1 MMLEPKNV
9 LKDTMYKPSEP
20 LSDADEDSNM
30 NSPIFGRRNMEDYF
44 YDCGIKNKENEENEY
59 SGIFYRFKTIE
70 INMGL

>member
-1 MMLEPKNV
+1 MMLEPKNA

-44 YDCGIKNKENEENEY
+44 YDCGTKNKENEENEY
-59 SGIFYRFKTIE
+59 SGNFY
-70 INMGL
+70 LV